1 MPDGE
6 PGGRPG
12 IRPGPSISGHESPV
26 VFVAFADDDAA
37 WTNGY
42 LIPALGLAQGEVI
55 TPHEFPP
62 GARLLDAFEHA
73 VHEARFTVLVLSEAF
88 LHDVWTDFVEML
100 ATHAELVDLR
110 NRVVPLVRTPVTL
123 PLRLDW
129 RVHLDCTRPES
140 WAGEVARLRNL
151 LARPE
156 PHDDVIPCPYPGL
169 SAFGTQDADY
179 FLGRDDDIDALDLR
193 IHEQSLI
200 VVVGPSGAGK
210 SSLVHAGVVPRLS
223 RHENTVII
231 TLRPTDDPLS
241 ALAQALQTGPRELSP
256 ATAGT
261 VVERLL
267 EHDSAAR
274 LIVVVDPFEPIL
286 VLPDETERETFLAL
300 LSSLR
305 SHPRV
310 ALILTVRADFWG
322 QFMTSALWPLGP
334 GEEYALTP
342 LRGEALRE
350 LIVGPAA
357 SVGVHIEP
365 VLVERLLR
373 DAATEGRQ
381 TSLPLLQQTL
391 AMLWEKRERRLI
403 PLHAYERLGRAG
415 RSGLSVA
422 VSTHADAVISGLPAG
437 GQAVA
442 RRILVRL
449 VDVWEIPEGEPSEA
463 GKLPPAR
470 LLRRQQRVQALRVSD
485 EHESFFSSCLKN
497 LADGRLITLGR
508 IGRDAAPVAD
518 LAHDSLVANWP
529 TFSEWVE
536 ASRLDEAE
544 RRQIESAAETWQREG
559 HRWET
564 RYRGHDLARAL
575 AWYREHP
582 GELSSIAKAFLH
594 SSRRRREAVLGAVLL
609 GTVTA
614 VTLAAFLVL
623 TLAVPAIQQRLWREQ
638 AQRLEPMVVLPG
650 GTARLGH
657 PEQPVTIPTIRF
669 DEHEVTLAQYRLCV
683 TAGHC
688 KVPVEAEGVALYAAG
703 DPHLPVVNVTAF
715 DAADYCRWV
724 GRRLPSM
731 QEWERA
737 ARGLGGRPYPW
748 GTAEPTLRRVNAGLP
763 GAPTKLVPVD
773 DPRFTSGD
781 TPEGIS
787 ELIGNAAEWTATHVR
802 PAETLLL
809 TALEP
814 WDGRKA
820 VDLLALK
827 GFDYYTE
834 PQPAYAGLTADPT
847 RPDPFTGFRCAVTI
861 DEGTE
866 K

>member
-12 IRPGPSISGHESPV
+12 GSVSGHESPL

-55 TPHEFPP
+55 TPHDFPP
-62 GARLLDAFEHA
+62 GARLLDALEHA
-73 VHEARFTVLVLSEAF
+73 VLEARFTVLVLSEAF

-100 ATHAELVDLR
+100 ATHAELIDLR

-140 WAGEVARLRNL
+140 WAAEVARLRSL

-156 PHDDVIPCPYPGL
+156 PRDDIIPSPFPGL
-169 SAFGTQDADY
+169 SAFGAQNTHY
-179 FLGRDDDIDALDLR
+179 FFGRDDDIDALDLR

-210 SSLVHAGVVPRLS
+210 SSLVHAGVVPRLG
-223 RHENTVII
+223 RHEHIVII
-231 TLRPTDDPLS
+231 TMRPTDDPLS
-241 ALAQALQTGPRELSP
+241 ALAQALHTDPRELE
-256 ATAGT
+256 ATTVGT

-274 LIVVVDPFEPIL
+274 LIAVVDPFEPIL

-300 LSSLR
+300 LSRLR
-305 SHPRV
+305 GHPRV
-310 ALILTVRADFWG
+310 ALITTLRADFYDKL
-322 QFMTSALWPLGP
+322 MTSAFWPLGP
-334 GEEYALTP
+334 GEEYDLTP
-342 LRGEALRE
+342 LHGDALRE
-350 LIVGPAA
+350 SIVRPAA
-357 SVGVHIEP
+357 TVGVHIDP

-373 DAATEGRQ
+373 DAATEGRE

-391 AMLWEKRERRLI
+391 AMLWERRERRLI
-403 PLHAYERLGRAG
+403 PLHAYERLGRPG

-449 VDVWEIPEGEPSEA
+449 VEVWEIPEGEPPEA
-463 GKLPPAR
+463 GNLPPAR
-470 LLRRQQRVQALRVSD
+470 MLRRQQRIQALRVSD
-485 EHESFFSSCLKN
+485 EDESLFSSCLKN

-508 IGRDAAPVAD
+508 TGRDAAPVAD
-518 LAHDSLVANWP
+518 LAHDSLVRNWS
-529 TFSEWVE
+529 TLSEWVE

-544 RRQIESAAETWQREG
+544 RRRIQSDAETWQREG

-575 AWYREHP
+575 AWTREHP
-582 GELSSIAKAFLH
+582 GELSAIAKAFLD

-609 GTVTA
+609 GTVAA

-638 AQRLEPMVVLPG
+638 AQLLEPMVVLPG

-657 PEQPVTIPTIRF
+657 PERPVTIPTIRF
-669 DEHEVTLAQYRLCV
+669 DKHEVTLAQYRLCV
-683 TAGHC
+683 RAEHC
-688 KVPVEAEGVALYAAG
+688 KVPVEAEKVAVYTAG
-703 DPHLPVVNVTAF
+703 DPHLPVVNVTAM

-737 ARGLGGRPYPW
+737 ARGLGGRLYPW

-763 GAPTKLVPVD
+763 GASNALVRVD
-773 DPRFTSGD
+773 DQRLASGD

-787 ELIGNAAEWTATHVR
+787 ELIGNAGEWTATHVR
-802 PAETLLL
+802 QGKGE
-809 TALEP
+809 ALIALGP
-814 WDGRKA
+814 WDGREA
-820 VDLLALK
+820 VDLLALM
-827 GFDYYTE
+827 GGDYYDE
-834 PQPAYAGLTADPT
+834 PAPAYAGLTAEPT
-847 RPDPFTGFRCAVTI
+847 HHDELTGFRCAASM